1 VELQLR
7 GLVLL
12 SPQEMMDK
20 LDKEYPNVATVL
32 LQMNDLERIVYL
44 AKVELIESMKMWNEP
59 PKKRKG

>member
-1 VELQLR
+1 
-7 GLVLL
+7 
-12 SPQEMMDK
+12 MMDK

-59 PKKRKG
+59 PKKRKDR